1 MVWCFMEEVF
11 KFLIEFV
18 VTFMVIYLIY
28 YFVIIRK
35 NKDYDPNYVPVEV
48 NFILMKHKI
57 DIKKI
62 NYRKMLIWISLVT
75 SFNMSLFATIIFR
88 VVSNVYLGIL
98 FSLLII
104 VPLSLI
110 GYNFIGR
117 YFEKNSG
124 KK

>member
-1 MVWCFMEEVF
+1 MEEIF

-18 VTFMVIYLIY
+18 VTFIVIYLIY

-35 NKDYDPNYVPVEV
+35 NKTYDPNYVPVEV
-48 NFILMKHKI
+48 NFILLKHKI
-57 DIKKI
+57 DIKTI

-88 VVSNVYLGIL
+88 LVENVYLGIL
-98 FSLLII
+98 ISLLII

-117 YFEKNSG
+117 HFEKNND